1 MMDWSWTEL
10 QALGVR
16 AASGAQVPPA
26 QALAFGAML
35 ARHLADGGNEA
46 PVTDALA
53 APGSIRAMA
62 QTVEDLVE
70 AASVTAK
77 PVATS
82 EQDAGRRA
90 LLISWLRG
98 LPCQTEVSV
107 MGDNVRADL
116 TLSEPST
123 RSRPAHIA
131 VSADFASHLNDLA
144 DRAHV
149 PKGINAHQGGAGA
162 GLMGLD

>member
-1 MMDWSWTEL
+1 MDWSWTEL

-35 ARHLADGGNEA
+35 ARHLADGGTEA
-46 PVTDALA
+46 PVTHALSE
-53 APGSIRAMA
+53 PDSIVDLAHR
-62 QTVEDLVE
+62 VEKLVE

-90 LLISWLRG
+90 LLISWLSG
-98 LPCQTEVSV
+98 LPCQADVSV
-107 MGDNVRADL
+107 AGDDVHAR
-116 TLSEPST
+116 LSLSQPST
-123 RSRPAHIA
+123 RSRPARIE
-131 VSADFASHLNDLA
+131 VSAGFAAHLTDLA
-144 DRAHV
+144 DRANV
-149 PKGINAHQGGAGA
+149 PEGINAHQGGSGA